1 MWLSRKLTQHEMQN
15 TASAQSG
22 TVTVEGA
29 EAAVYADGEER
40 DAAVVSPR
48 GFFWRP
54 MNGEK
59 VLVIKGGVFGE
70 EAYIVG
76 AVQEDAGAL
85 STGEV
90 RIASVDGNAEI
101 VLRNSG
107 RIDING
113 SVFIN
118 GEPYAAP
125 ILG

>member
-1 MWLSRKLTQHEMQN
+1 MWLSKKLTQHELQN

-29 EAAVYADGEER
+29 EAAVYADGEVR
-40 DAAVVSPR
+40 GVKTVSPR

-54 MNGEK
+54 GNGEN

-76 AVQEDAGAL
+76 AVQEDGGAL
-85 STGEV
+85 DAGEV
-90 RIASVDGNAEI
+90 RIASAGGGAEI

-107 RIDING
+107 RIDISG

-118 GEPYAAP
+118 GEPYVAP
-125 ILG
+125 V

>member
-1 MWLSRKLTQHEMQN
+1 MWLSRKLTQSEKQN

-40 DAAVVSPR
+40 NVRVAAPR

-54 MNGEK
+54 GNGEK
-59 VLVIKGGVFGE
+59 VLVIKGGTFGE
-70 EAYIVG
+70 ETYIVG
-76 AVQEDAGAL
+76 AVQSGDDTLNAG
-85 STGEV
+85 EI
-90 RIASVDGNAEI
+90 RIASARGDAEI
-101 VLRNSG
+101 VLKNSG

-118 GEPYAAP
+118 GEPYVAP
-125 ILG
+125 LLG

>member
-1 MWLSRKLTQHEMQN
+1 MWLSKKLTQHEMQN

-29 EAAVYADGEER
+29 EAAVYTSGEDR
-40 DAAVVSPR
+40 DVKVVSPR
-48 GFFWRP
+48 GFFWKP
-54 MNGEK
+54 KNGEN

-76 AVQEDAGAL
+76 AVQGEDSGLAA
-85 STGEV
+85 GEV
-90 RIASVDGNAEI
+90 RIASANGGAEI

-113 SVFIN
+113 SLFIN
-118 GEPYAAP
+118 GMPYVA
-125 ILG
+125 LF

>member
-1 MWLSRKLTQHEMQN
+1 MQN

-29 EAAVYADGEER
+29 EAAVYTGGEER
-40 DAAVVSPR
+40 GVKVASPR
-48 GFFWRP
+48 GFFWKP
-54 MNGEK
+54 MNGEN

-76 AVQEDAGAL
+76 AVQQDGGTLNA
-85 STGEV
+85 GEV
-90 RIASVDGNAEI
+90 RIASARGNAEI

-107 RIDING
+107 RVDING

-118 GEPYAAP
+118 GEPYVAP
-125 ILG
+125 LLG

>member
-1 MWLSRKLTQHEMQN
+1 MWLSRKLTQSEKQN

-40 DAAVVSPR
+40 DAAVVSPH
-48 GFFWRP
+48 GFFWKPRS
-54 MNGEK
+54 GEK
-59 VLVIKGGVFGE
+59 VLIIKGGVFNE
-70 EAYIVG
+70 ETYLVG
-76 AVQEDAGAL
+76 AVQENGGVTEA
-85 STGEV
+85 GEV
-90 RIASVDGNAEI
+90 RIASARGGAEI
-101 VLRNSG
+101 VLKNSG

-118 GEPYAAP
+118 GEPYVAP

>member
-1 MWLSRKLTQHEMQN
+1 MWLSKKLTQHEMQN

-29 EAAVYADGEER
+29 EAAVYTSGEDR
-40 DAAVVSPR
+40 DVKVVSPR
-48 GFFWRP
+48 GFFWKP
-54 MNGEK
+54 KNGEK

-76 AVQEDAGAL
+76 AVQGEDGGLAA
-85 STGEV
+85 GEV
-90 RIASVDGNAEI
+90 RIASANGSAEI

-113 SVFIN
+113 SLFIN
-118 GEPYAAP
+118 GMPYIAP
-125 ILG
+125 F

>member
-1 MWLSRKLTQHEMQN
+1 MWLSKKLTQHEIQN
-15 TASAQSG
+15 AASAQSG

-29 EAAVYADGEER
+29 AAVYTSGEDR
-40 DAAVVSPR
+40 DVKVASPG
-48 GFFWRP
+48 GFFWKP
-54 MNGEK
+54 MNGEN

-76 AVQEDAGAL
+76 AVQQDDGGLNA
-85 STGEV
+85 GEV
-90 RIASVDGNAEI
+90 RIASARGNAEI

-107 RIDING
+107 RVDING

-118 GEPYAAP
+118 GVPYVVP

>member
-1 MWLSRKLTQHEMQN
+1 MWLSKKLAQQEMQN
-15 TASAQSG
+15 AASAQSG

-40 DAAVVSPR
+40 NVRVTAPR
-48 GFFWRP
+48 GFQWRP
-54 MNGEK
+54 MNGDH

-76 AVQEDAGAL
+76 AVQEDDGAL
-85 STGEV
+85 GAGEV
-90 RIASVDGNAEI
+90 RIASARGGAEI

-107 RIDING
+107 RVDING

-118 GEPYAAP
+118 GAPYVAP
-125 ILG
+125 ILE